1 MFIDSR
7 SVEEGAVIETTVCI
21 IGAGVAGITLALEL
35 EKQGIDACM
44 LESGGYKPDDDT
56 RDLYR
61 GENVGVPYEF
71 ADGCRSRYLGGSSNC
86 WGGWCRPLDPWDFEK
101 RGWVSD
107 SGWPFGFDELRPYYA
122 RTHQLLQLGES
133 NFEPAYWEAAIHRDD
148 VKRHPFQSG
157 TVRDTISQFS
167 PPVRF
172 GKLYRQHL
180 LDAKH
185 VRVMLFANALN
196 IDTDADARSVTKIDV
211 GTLTGRRFAV
221 RAKIFVLATGGI
233 ENARLLL
240 TSNRVQAAG
249 LGNGHDLVGRYF
261 MDHPRIMSANVHF
274 SKQWARNK
282 LYDIKYHYQNR
293 AVSAHGTFISSQFAL
308 TQQVLEKEQL
318 LNARAWFYSVFRG
331 ENTKGSEA
339 LIRMKQR
346 LLKKDEPGYSTAADL
361 LAMAAHPVDT
371 ACFGLA
377 RLLQPRPLI
386 TEVKIQTIVEAE
398 PNRDSRVTLSAQ
410 KDVLGMNRVKVDWRV
425 TELVKRTFDRT
436 VAHIAADLKRSGVAD
451 VTLDEPL
458 EGKPW
463 PAQLEGTWHHMGTT
477 RMHDSEKQGVVDRN
491 LKIHGMSNLFVAG
504 SSVFPTVGANFP
516 TITIAA
522 LTLRLAGH
530 LGRVIKG
537 DETSSAPAT
546 PAAIPV
552 RSDAPG
558 ETLPM
563 AASAMHMP
571 GVALPLQ
578 MAKK

>member
-21 IGAGVAGITLALEL
+21 IGAGVAGITMALEL
-35 EKQGIDACM
+35 EKQGISACL
-44 LESGGYKPDDDT
+44 LESGGYKADDET

-71 ADGCRSRYLGGSSNC
+71 ADGCRSRFLGGSSNC

-101 RGWVSD
+101 RDWVAD
-107 SGWPFGFDELRPYYA
+107 SGWPFGLEELRPYYA
-122 RTHQLLQLGES
+122 RTHQLLQLGEN
-133 NFEPAYWEAAIHRDD
+133 NFDPAYWEAAIHRSD
-148 VKRHPFQSG
+148 VRRHPFPTG
-157 TVRDTISQFS
+157 KVRDTISQFS

-172 GKLYRQHL
+172 GKVYRKQL
-180 LDAKH
+180 LAAKH
-185 VRVMLFANALN
+185 VNVLLFANAMN
-196 IDTDADARSVTKIDV
+196 IDTTSDAKTVTQIDV
-211 GTLTGRRFAV
+211 ATLTGRRFAV
-221 RAKIFVLATGGI
+221 RAKQFVLATGGI

-240 TSNRVQAAG
+240 SSNKVQKVG
-249 LGNGHDLVGRYF
+249 LGNGNDLVGRYF
-261 MDHPRIMSANVHF
+261 MDHPRIMSAKVNF
-274 SKQWARNK
+274 RNEWARNK
-282 LYDIKYHYQNR
+282 LYDIKYHYQNK

-308 TQQVLEKEQL
+308 TQSVLEKEKL
-318 LNARAWFYSVFRG
+318 LNARSWFYSVFRG
-331 ENTKGSEA
+331 ENSEGAEA
-339 LIRMKQR
+339 LIRAKQAV
-346 LLKKDEPGYSTAADL
+346 LKKDQPGYSMGADL
-361 LAMAAHPVDT
+361 MTMAMHPVDT

-398 PNRDSRVTLSAQ
+398 PNRDSRVTLSTQ
-410 KDVLGMNRVKVDWRV
+410 KDSLGLNRVIVNWQV

-436 VAHIAADLKRSGVAD
+436 VALLADELKRGGVAD
-451 VTLDEPL
+451 VELDEEL

-477 RMHDSEKQGVVDRN
+477 RMHDSDKQGVVDRN
-491 LKIHGMSNLFVAG
+491 LKMHGISNLYVAG

-522 LTLRLAGH
+522 MTLRLAGH

-537 DETSSAPAT
+537 DDSSATLVASSGMPL
-546 PAAIPV
+546 
-552 RSDAPG
+552 RSDAP
-558 ETLPM
+558 ESLPM

-571 GVALPLQ
+571 GDLALQ
-578 MAKK
+578 MGKK

>member
-7 SVEEGAVIETTVCI
+7 NVEQRAVIETTVCI
-21 IGAGVAGITLALEL
+21 IGAGVAGITLALEMD
-35 EKQGIDACM
+35 KHGIDTVL
-44 LESGGYKPDDDT
+44 LESGGYKPDDAT

-61 GENVGVPYEF
+61 GENVGIPYTY
-71 ADGCRSRYLGGSSNC
+71 ADGSRSRFLGGSSNC
-86 WGGWCRPLDPWDFEK
+86 WGGWCRPLDSWDFEK
-101 RGWVSD
+101 RDWVND
-107 SGWPFGFDELRPYYA
+107 SGWPFGLDELRPYYA
-122 RTHQLLQLGES
+122 RTHGLLKLGEN
-133 NFEPAYWEAAIHRDD
+133 NFDPAYWEAAIGRDD
-148 VKRHPFQSG
+148 VRRHPLPSG
-157 TVRDTISQFS
+157 TIRDTISQFS

-172 GKLYRQHL
+172 GKVYRQHL

-185 VRVMLFANALN
+185 VRVLLFANALN

-211 GTLTGRRFAV
+211 GTLSGRRFAV
-221 RAKIFVLATGGI
+221 RAKVFVLATGGI
-233 ENARLLL
+233 ENARMLLA
-240 TSNRVQAAG
+240 SNKVQAAG
-249 LGNGHDLVGRYF
+249 LGNGNDLVGRYF

-274 SKQWARNK
+274 TKQWAHNK

-293 AVSAHGTFISSQFAL
+293 AVSAHGTFVSSQFAL
-308 TQQVLEKEQL
+308 TPQVLEREKL

-346 LLKKDEPGYSTAADL
+346 LLKKDESGNPVTDML
-361 LAMAAHPVDT
+361 TMMAHPVDT

-398 PNRDSRVTLSAQ
+398 PNRDSRVTLSGQ
-410 KDVLGMNRVKVDWRV
+410 KDALGMNRVKVDWQV

-436 VAHIAADLKRSGVAD
+436 VAHIAAELKRGGVAD

-477 RMHDSEKQGVVDRN
+477 RMHDSEKHGVVDRN
-491 LKIHGMSNLFVAG
+491 LKIHGMSNLYVAG

-537 DETSSAPAT
+537 DETAT
-546 PAAIPV
+546 TLVTPSGTPI
-552 RSDAPG
+552 RSDVQEEA
-558 ETLPM
+558 LPI
-563 AASAMHMP
+563 AASTLHMP
-571 GVALPLQ
+571 GVALQ